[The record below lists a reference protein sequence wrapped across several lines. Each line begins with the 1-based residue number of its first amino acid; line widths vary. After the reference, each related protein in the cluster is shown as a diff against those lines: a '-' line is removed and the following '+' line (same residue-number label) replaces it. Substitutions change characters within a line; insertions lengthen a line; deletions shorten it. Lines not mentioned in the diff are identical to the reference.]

1 MTLNKLFFLSE
12 PPTAP
17 QKESTTKANW
27 LFQQL
32 VVQASVEHLNDNAES
47 LIGFNKLLSKP
58 PQTIIKQVGYEFGES
73 FITAINFYY
82 G

>member
-1 MTLNKLFFLSE
+1 MKHDNKQIILLIRA
-12 PPTAP
+12 PTAP

-47 LIGFNKLLSKP
+47 LVGFNKLLSKP
-58 PQTIIKQVGYEFGES
+58 PQTIHQTGGLGVQRKL
-73 FITAINFYY
+73 YY
-82 G
+82 SN